1 MFRDIL
7 SFRYGIPLKGLAKMC
22 PCGQKYNVT
31 NALNCKKG
39 GFVTMRHNNLRDF
52 EVDMLSKIVND
63 EETEPELQLLA
74 GEIIEGLSGNALKP
88 DIRTR
93 GVWKAGWSER
103 FFDVRAA
110 NAHSPS

>member
-1 MFRDIL
+1 
-7 SFRYGIPLKGLAKMC
+7 
-22 PCGQKYNVT
+22 
-31 NALNCKKG
+31 
-39 GFVTMRHNNLRDF
+39 MRHNNLRDF